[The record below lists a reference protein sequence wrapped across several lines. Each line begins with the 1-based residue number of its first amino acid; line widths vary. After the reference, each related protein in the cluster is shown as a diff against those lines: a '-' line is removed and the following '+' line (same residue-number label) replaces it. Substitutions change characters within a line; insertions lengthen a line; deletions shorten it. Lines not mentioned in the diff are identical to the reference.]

1 MQVIESYGDNTAYE
15 LISPTTATGFTAAN
29 LTNNNMPVTTAVVSI
44 KDHPVRIRM
53 DGTSPT
59 ASAGLY
65 IPADE
70 SIVIVGKENLTNF
83 ECIDTSAGASEVTV
97 LFFQ

>member
-1 MQVIESYGDNTAYE
+1 MIETYGDNTGYE

-29 LTNNNMPVTTAVVSI
+29 LINDGRVVEVAVICV
-44 KDHPVRIRM
+44 KDNPIRFRM
-53 DGTSPT
+53 DGTAPT

-65 IPADE
+65 VPANTFWT
-70 SIVIVGKENLTNF
+70 IVGAENLANF
-83 ECIDTSAGASEVTV
+83 SCIDTSAGASEVTV